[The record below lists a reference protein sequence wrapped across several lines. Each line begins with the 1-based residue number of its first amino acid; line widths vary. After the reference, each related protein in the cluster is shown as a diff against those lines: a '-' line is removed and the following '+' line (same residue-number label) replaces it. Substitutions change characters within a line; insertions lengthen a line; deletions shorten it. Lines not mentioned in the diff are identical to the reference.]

1 MTKLQYQA
9 RQQIKETAMI
19 NSTDPRYDR
28 TESDLLDAFKILA
41 GQKALNKISVSE
53 ITKLTGVTRST
64 FYNHYE
70 DMPAF
75 INAMED
81 RIIDEIFQIMNSF
94 KPEGNLE
101 ICHQFF
107 RSLCEYMKANRFLM
121 IIIAT
126 PEAYD
131 FVEKALTMFHRYVR
145 LILEK
150 SSKTGL
156 AQEKYSYAVA
166 YAIGGVVG
174 ILHKFAVD
182 NCQESS
188 DKVSAFLT
196 ESFLDGMRPYLGI

>member
-1 MTKLQYQA
+1 MTKLQHQA

-81 RIIDEIFQIMNSF
+81 RIVDEIFQIMNSF

-107 RSLCEYMKANRFLM
+107 SCLLY
-121 IIIAT
+121 T
-126 PEAYD
+126 SP
-131 FVEKALTMFHRYVR
+131 
-145 LILEK
+145 
-150 SSKTGL
+150 S
-156 AQEKYSYAVA
+156 
-166 YAIGGVVG
+166 
-174 ILHKFAVD
+174 
-182 NCQESS
+182 
-188 DKVSAFLT
+188 
-196 ESFLDGMRPYLGI
+196 P

>member
-1 MTKLQYQA
+1 MTKLQHQA

-81 RIIDEIFQIMNSF
+81 RIIDEIFQIMNSY
-94 KPEGNLE
+94 KPEGNL
-101 ICHQFF
+101 
-107 RSLCEYMKANRFLM
+107 
-121 IIIAT
+121 
-126 PEAYD
+126 
-131 FVEKALTMFHRYVR
+131 
-145 LILEK
+145 
-150 SSKTGL
+150 
-156 AQEKYSYAVA
+156 
-166 YAIGGVVG
+166 
-174 ILHKFAVD
+174 
-182 NCQESS
+182 
-188 DKVSAFLT
+188 
-196 ESFLDGMRPYLGI
+196 

>member
-1 MTKLQYQA
+1 
-9 RQQIKETAMI
+9 MI

-94 KPEGNLE
+94 KPEGNIE

-145 LILEK
+145 LIGKIQQDRPGPGEILIRR
-150 SSKTGL
+150 SIRNRRRGWYP
-156 AQEKYSYAVA
+156 AQVC
-166 YAIGGVVG
+166 GG
-174 ILHKFAVD
+174 
-182 NCQESS
+182 
-188 DKVSAFLT
+188 
-196 ESFLDGMRPYLGI
+196 

>member
-1 MTKLQYQA
+1 
-9 RQQIKETAMI
+9 MI

-81 RIIDEIFQIMNSF
+81 RIVDEIFQIMNSF

-131 FVEKALTMFHRYVR
+131 FVEKALTMFHRYVQ

-156 AQEKYSYAVA
+156 AQEKFSYAVA

-196 ESFLDGMRPYLGI
+196 EAFLDGMRPYFGV

>member
-1 MTKLQYQA
+1 
-9 RQQIKETAMI
+9 MI

-126 PEAYD
+126 PTDYD
-131 FVEKALTMFHRYVR
+131 PETNHFNTCSIESVVQDVLAINPQAVMVIKSTVPVGYTARLKTQFNCDNILFSPEFLREGKALY
-145 LILEK
+145 
-150 SSKTGL
+150 
-156 AQEKYSYAVA
+156 
-166 YAIGGVVG
+166 
-174 ILHKFAVD
+174 D
-182 NCQESS
+182 N
-188 DKVSAFLT
+188 L
-196 ESFLDGMRPYLGI
+196 